1 MAQIKNRTSPTV
13 ADSAAT
19 ISSPARSLGPV
30 CCASTEKQSAKS
42 MAEKVRTVV
51 FLFMF
56 PCCFHSTLLTLPFS
70 VAVGTA
76 LASGPPH
83 GSVREEFPHTA
94 LTSGSSDG
102 QPLVGIEMQN
112 ARGRKPVAN
121 QSCHVLP
128 SSATKFLTAPS

>member
-1 MAQIKNRTSPTV
+1 MDAHDVTQIVNSVKYDGPERSV
-13 ADSAAT
+13 FDSFRMTTCLVPAAAPVV
-19 ISSPARSLGPV
+19 SSL
-30 CCASTEKQSAKS
+30 K
-42 MAEKVRTVV
+42 
-51 FLFMF
+51 L
-56 PCCFHSTLLTLPFS
+56 

-128 SSATKFLTAPS
+128 